1 MANLSLRRYSWT
13 RPLKFGELEARVQTR
28 AFVLYSRSC
37 GRRGGVD
44 MSSTGIITKISALL
58 APILAD
64 LSLELYDCEFA
75 GGNLKVSIDTPAGH
89 DGGVDLDQIALV
101 TRLLGRELDHDD
113 FIPGKYVLEV
123 TSPGLERILRT
134 PAHFEREIGKT
145 INVRLV
151 ALHDGRRR
159 AQGVLVASTQDSF
172 TIRLEETADGQPTND
187 IQEIVIPLHLV
198 EKHAQF
204 CVGHESKPN
213 SPQARAARKSGSS
226 SQTSTIQQVEVSA
239 L

>member
-1 MANLSLRRYSWT
+1 
-13 RPLKFGELEARVQTR
+13 
-28 AFVLYSRSC
+28 
-37 GRRGGVD
+37 

-159 AQGVLVASTQDSF
+159 AQGVLVASSQDSF
-172 TIRLEETADGQPTND
+172 TIRIEEPADGQPTDD

-198 EKHAQF
+198 EKARTVF
-204 CVGHESKPN
+204 VWATYPKPN

>member
-1 MANLSLRRYSWT
+1 
-13 RPLKFGELEARVQTR
+13 
-28 AFVLYSRSC
+28 
-37 GRRGGVD
+37 
-44 MSSTGIITKISALL
+44 MSSAGIVTKISALL

-75 GGNLKVSIDTPAGH
+75 GGNLKVSIDTPAGQEN
-89 DGGVDLDQIALV
+89 GVDLDQIALV

-123 TSPGLERILRT
+123 TSPGLERTLRT

-151 ALHDGRRR
+151 ALHNGRRR

-172 TIRLEETADGQPTND
+172 TVRIEETADGAVSDQ
-187 IQEIVIPLHLV
+187 IEEVVIPLHLV
-198 EKHAQF
+198 EKARTVF
-204 CVGHESKPN
+204 VWGTNPKPN
-213 SPQARAARKSGSS
+213 SPAARAARKSGSK
-226 SQTSTIQQVEVSA
+226 SQSSTIKEVEVSA